1 MVFPKVTRS
10 LPEVSLKPSPPLKQ
24 IVTPLKIIMLI
35 FIIYLLIGVKIIN
48 TATNGWAGQKEI
60 GSVFLD
66 FYSYNLVQRFD
77 TYVIKDN

>member
-1 MVFPKVTRS
+1 
-10 LPEVSLKPSPPLKQ
+10 
-24 IVTPLKIIMLI
+24 MLI
-35 FIIYLLIGVKIIN
+35 LIIYLLIGVKIIN